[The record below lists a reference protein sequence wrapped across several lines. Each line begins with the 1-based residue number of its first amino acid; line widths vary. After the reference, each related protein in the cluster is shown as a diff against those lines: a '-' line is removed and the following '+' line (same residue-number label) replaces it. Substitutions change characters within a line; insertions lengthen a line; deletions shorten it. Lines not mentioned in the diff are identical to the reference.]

1 MHRSHTDKT
10 ILLLKIEDKYVPI
23 AEQAVH
29 IMSQVA
35 QQYITVGAAIS
46 LPCALSSSGRMILK
60 YLYLLLYY
68 ILHNSLI

>member
-1 MHRSHTDKT
+1 MLFSIFLFYFATRTPQHPHPMHRSHTDKT

-35 QQYITVGAAIS
+35 QQ
-46 LPCALSSSGRMILK
+46 
-60 YLYLLLYY
+60 
-68 ILHNSLI
+68 